1 MSHDTQQNAQDPQHL
16 DGRYEL
22 LERIGAGGFGEVF
35 RARQTSTGQ
44 VVAVKLLRADLL
56 AQSGDPSSLWA
67 RFRRETSLVARLNHQ
82 HVVRLID
89 AGEAHDG
96 RLYAVF
102 EFVDGQTL
110 AALLRDQGALK
121 AARAWLVMLQVLEG
135 LASAHS
141 QGIVHRDLKP
151 DNIMLRP
158 TRGGLPYA
166 LILDFG
172 VATLKGEARRDP
184 SFQTLTA
191 ADAMPG
197 TPAYMA
203 PEQVLAPEKV
213 GPCSDIYAWGL
224 IFIECLTGTRAVS
237 GDSAGAVMLA
247 QAAPTPIAVPEFIVH
262 SRVGAVICR
271 SVHKDP
277 AERFADASEAL
288 AAFQPL
294 IPLHSS
300 AFEAVAA
307 ERPQQ
312 VQVWPTQPLLWA
324 TLATGGFLLG
334 FTLLLWW
341 VFQGDE
347 PAHLDTSPIPPA
359 LLVPERLEKPEDIQ
373 DPSTD
378 RLPTTQAGATQEPC
392 TEGRVRVDGTHC
404 CWQAQRW
411 EPRWQT
417 CTGTPDCPARMVATD
432 DHCQAV
438 NQALWE
444 QHLRC
449 TTQAPEVC
457 FQLGSSLGNPH
468 GGSYMP
474 KLAVRY
480 YEKAC
485 EGGFV
490 HGCVVGGG
498 LHMGGQ
504 DVPINHRQS
513 LALYTRGCLDLNDA
527 TSCYMAGLHHQLGYG
542 TPIRWAAAAPH
553 YEFACRHEVA
563 PMAAACRTL
572 AEKALEE
579 GGLDAARPYL
589 ERCAKDE
596 SWCALKLQE
605 GGTSP

>member
-1 MSHDTQQNAQDPQHL
+1 MTHDARQL

-35 RARQTSTGQ
+35 RARQASTGQ
-44 VVAVKLLRADLL
+44 VVAVKLLRPDLL
-56 AQSGDPSSLWA
+56 AHSPDPGSLRA

-82 HVVRLID
+82 HIVRLID

-102 EFVDGQTL
+102 EFVEGQTL
-110 AALLRDQGALK
+110 AALLRDHGALK

-158 TRGGLPYA
+158 TRSGLPHA

-172 VATLKGEARRDP
+172 VATLKGSARGEAG
-184 SFQTLTA
+184 FQTLTA

-213 GPCSDIYAWGL
+213 GPWSDIYAWGL

-247 QAAPTPIAVPEFIVH
+247 QAAPTPVAVPELVAC

-277 AERFADASEAL
+277 SARFTDAATAL
-288 AAFQPL
+288 SAFQPL

-300 AFEAVAA
+300 AFEAVAS
-307 ERPQQ
+307 ERPQAQ
-312 VQVWPTQPLLWA
+312 AWPTQLLLWGA
-324 TLATGGFLLG
+324 LAACGFLLG
-334 FTLLLWW
+334 FTALLWW
-341 VFQGDE
+341 ALRDDD
-347 PAHLDTSPIPPA
+347 PAHLDASPA
-359 LLVPERLEKPEDIQ
+359 LPISNMPEDA
-373 DPSTD
+373 PTPPTD
-378 RLPTTQAGATQEPC
+378 SPPLAQTDTAEAPC
-392 TEGRVRVDGTHC
+392 PEGRLRVDGTHC
-404 CWQAQRW
+404 CWPSQRW

-417 CTGTPDCPARMVATD
+417 CVGTPDCPARMVAVD

-449 TTQAPEVC
+449 TPQAPEVC

-480 YEKAC
+480 YERAC

-490 HGCVVGGG
+490 HGCVVAGG

-513 LALYTRGCLDLNDA
+513 LALYSRACLDLGDA
-527 TSCYMAGLHHQLGYG
+527 TGCYMAGLHHQFGYG
-542 TPIRWAAAAPH
+542 TPIRWVEAAPH
-553 YEFACRHEVA
+553 YERACRHETA
-563 PMAAACRTL
+563 PLAAACRAL
-572 AEKALEE
+572 AEQALAA
-579 GGLDAARPYL
+579 GNPDAARPYL

-596 SWCALKLQE
+596 PWCALKLQAGE
-605 GGTSP
+605 PAP